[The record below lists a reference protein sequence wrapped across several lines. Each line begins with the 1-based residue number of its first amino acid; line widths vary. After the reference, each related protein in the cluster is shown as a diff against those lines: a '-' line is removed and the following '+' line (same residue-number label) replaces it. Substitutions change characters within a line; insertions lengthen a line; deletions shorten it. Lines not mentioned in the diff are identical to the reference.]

1 MKTLFLTTFAIVVF
15 AALSL
20 AQTSPEPQNSLS
32 AAQNPSAQSATAVP
46 PGTIIPAELA
56 KSLDAKKAKPG
67 SEVVAKTTQDLTAN
81 GQVIIPRGSKIIG
94 HVTEAQARSKEQE
107 QSTLGIAFDRIEKK
121 GGGQMS
127 LAAAIQAVAPP
138 QRSAAPAGNEPMN
151 ENPGMAAPGNSPG
164 NMGAGGMGRPAG
176 APGATP
182 PGYPQGTTAPSAGGS
197 SSGGVAALP
206 PNSHGVIGIEGLTL
220 NSGEG
225 NAKQGTLIT
234 SANRNVHL
242 DNGTQLILR
251 ATGESH

>member
-1 MKTLFLTTFAIVVF
+1 MKTLSITIFATALF

-20 AQTSPEPQNSLS
+20 AQTSPEPQNSPS

-46 PGTIIPAELA
+46 PGTIILAELA

-81 GQVIIPRGSKIIG
+81 GQVIIPRGSKVVG

-138 QRSAAPAGNEPMN
+138 QRSAAPVGNEPMS
-151 ENPGMAAPGNSPG
+151 ENPGMAGPGSSPG
-164 NMGAGGMGRPAG
+164 SMGGGMGRPTG
-176 APGATP
+176 APVAP
-182 PGYPQGTTAPSAGGS
+182 PAGYPQGTSEPSEGAQQ
-197 SSGGVAALP
+197 SGGVAALP

-242 DNGTQLILR
+242 DSRTQLILR